1 MFEYEICLVLAVISG
16 ATLGV
21 HALRLV
27 LDLLGKIN
35 RKVAIGVDNESNYPW
50 EAINY
55 YLAHGTS
62 DFVLPF
68 GVPSGKI
75 NVNNTKV

>member
-1 MFEYEICLVLAVISG
+1 MFEYEICLVLGIISG

-27 LDLLGKIN
+27 LDLLGNIN
-35 RKVAIGVDNESNYPW
+35 RKVAIGVDNESKYQW

-62 DFVLPF
+62 DLVLPF

-75 NVNNTKV
+75 NVNDAKV